1 MATLAQHYQ
10 FTRCLF
16 FAAFLA
22 ILAGCAG
29 TSRQAARLGQNAN
42 SHQPIVI
49 SNDKRH
55 EVVLTAL
62 ALLDTRYKYGGSTP
76 ARGFDCSGFV
86 TYVFQNASDNA
97 LPHNTASIARISR
110 PIPEDGL
117 RPGDF
122 VFFNILGQPY
132 SHMGIYIGDGRFINA
147 PSSRSGG
154 RVRIDSLRDPYYAQ
168 RFDDARTL
176 FRL

>member
-1 MATLAQHYQ
+1 MVTFAQP
-10 FTRCLF
+10 RRLIRWLF
-16 FAAFLA
+16 FAASLA
-22 ILAGCAG
+22 VLAGCAG
-29 TSRQAARLGQNAN
+29 TPRHATRLGANAHSN
-42 SHQPIVI
+42 HPIVI
-49 SNDKRH
+49 ANDKRD

-76 ARGFDCSGFV
+76 RGFDCSGFV
-86 TYVFQNASDNA
+86 TYVFRNASDNT

-110 PIPEDGL
+110 PIDESGL

-122 VFFNILGQPY
+122 VFFNTLGQPY

-147 PSSRSGG
+147 PSSRGSG

>member
-1 MATLAQHYQ
+1 MNTIAAHRLAR
-10 FTRCLF
+10 FLF
-16 FAAFLA
+16 FAATLA
-22 ILAGCAG
+22 IVAGCAG
-29 TSRQAARLGQNAN
+29 TGRRTGQLGQNAN
-42 SHQPIVI
+42 SRPPII
-49 SNDKRH
+49 IGDDKRE

-62 ALLDTRYKYGGSTP
+62 ALLDTRYKYGGTTP

-86 TYVFQNASDNA
+86 TYVFQYASDNT

-110 PIPEDGL
+110 PIPENGL

-122 VFFNILGQPY
+122 VFFNTLGQPY
-132 SHMGIYIGDGRFINA
+132 SHMGIYIGDGRFVNA

-168 RFDDARTL
+168 RFVDARTL

>member
-1 MATLAQHYQ
+1 MVTFSQH
-10 FTRCLF
+10 RRLIHCLF
-16 FAAFLA
+16 FGAFLA

-29 TSRQAARLGQNAN
+29 TPRHAARLGQNAY
-42 SHQPIVI
+42 SSQPIVI
-49 SNDKRH
+49 SNDKRD

-76 ARGFDCSGFV
+76 TRGFDCSGFV
-86 TYVFQNASDNA
+86 TYVFRNASDDT

-110 PIPEDGL
+110 PIDESAL

-122 VFFNILGQPY
+122 VFFNTLGEPY

-147 PSSRSGG
+147 PSSRGHG

>member
-1 MATLAQHYQ
+1 M
-10 FTRCLF
+10 RCLF
-16 FAAFLA
+16 FAATLA

-29 TSRQAARLGQNAN
+29 TGRHATRLGQNAN
-42 SHQPIVI
+42 SNQAIVI
-49 SNDKRH
+49 NNDKRD

-76 ARGFDCSGFV
+76 GRGFDCSGFV

-110 PIPEDGL
+110 PIPQNGL

-122 VFFNILGQPY
+122 VFFNTLGQSY

-154 RVRIDSLRDPYYAQ
+154 RVRIDSLRDPYYAH
-168 RFDDARTL
+168 RFNDARTQ